1 MTTRV
6 RLGRNYWKLWS
17 ASVISNLGDGISL
30 VAYPWLASAVTRN
43 AVLIALIVVVQRL
56 PWLIFSL
63 PAGVITDR
71 VDRRQIILWMNVVAF
86 AMTLGVALLVL
97 AGQDSLPDPDVVD
110 SGDATTGPSIYLVLL
125 YVSALVFGL
134 AEVLRDN
141 ASQTILPAIV
151 EPEGLERANGTLWGA
166 EMVGNSFVGPPLAG
180 LLIAIGF
187 SVPFFFDAA
196 TFALAAVLIAVMAGR
211 FVPSGA
217 DVRNEKVA
225 WGTEIAEG
233 FRWLWRHPLLRT
245 LAILLGIINALGMM
259 EFSILVLF
267 AQEVLVIDATL
278 FGVLLTAGAVGG
290 VVGSFSASRVSTR
303 LGSGIT
309 LQVVLLGA
317 AAGSLVIGITSSW
330 LVVYVAFAVG
340 NLLAVLWNVITV
352 SLRQTIVPDELL
364 GRVNSVYRFFGW
376 GMMPLGA
383 ALGGAMVWVFEGFMD
398 REMALRMPFL
408 VNAALYVVVFAA
420 AAPKLTTAKIEVA
433 RAEAP
438 VRGTPSVSF
447 EPE

>member
-97 AGQDSLPDPDVVD
+97 AGQDSLPDPDLVD
-110 SGDATTGPSIYLVLL
+110 SGDAATGPSIYLLLL

-141 ASQTILPAIV
+141 ASQTILPTIV

-166 EMVGNSFVGPPLAG
+166 EMIGNNFVGPPLAG

-187 SVPFFFDAA
+187 AVPFFFDAA
-196 TFALAAVLIAVMAGR
+196 TFGVASLFIAVMAGS
-211 FVPSGA
+211 FAPSGA
-217 DVRNEKVA
+217 EGRSETVA
-225 WGTEIAEG
+225 WGAEIAEG
-233 FRWLWRHPLLRT
+233 FRWLWRHRLLRT
-245 LAILLGIINALGMM
+245 LAILLGIMNALGMM

-267 AQEVLVIDATL
+267 AQEVLVIDAAL

-290 VVGSFSASRVSTR
+290 VVGSFSASRVSTQ
-303 LGSGIT
+303 LGSGAT

-317 AAGSLVIGITSSW
+317 AAGSLVIGVTSSW

-352 SLRQTIVPDELL
+352 SLRQTIIPDELL

-383 ALGGAMVWVFEGFMD
+383 VIGGAMVQVFELFMD

-408 VNAALYVVVFAA
+408 VAAAIYVVVFVV
-420 AAPKLTTAKIEVA
+420 AAPKLTTAKIEAA

-447 EPE
+447 ETE